1 MVLPVHTYSEH
12 QYGGRDHTMDEERN
26 TPDRV
31 WCWFGK
37 QNQNLERIGKGIEVH
52 DMESLIWYGI
62 MHGWKDKG
70 TFQCRPHHI
79 YVHTCMLWVHPA
91 FIASYLAS
99 PSSRADGVNS
109 HAHGGSAQLSW
120 RRRCSAVHLLLYQVL
135 LRLWGFRVC
144 IHTFF
149 CIHYTYALRVI
160 HQEHVYFKLSCFLN
174 LLLIFF
180 AALYGYGALD
190 QSWSRLVSGC
200 YRTPSDVIDGS
211 IRLAS
216 IWQCVSLLATMYRET

>member
-1 MVLPVHTYSEH
+1 
-12 QYGGRDHTMDEERN
+12 
-26 TPDRV
+26 
-31 WCWFGK
+31 
-37 QNQNLERIGKGIEVH
+37 
-52 DMESLIWYGI
+52 MESFDLWSLADFWCPPIEGNYCLEKSVGQASSYI
-62 MHGWKDKG
+62 RAH
-70 TFQCRPHHI
+70 
-79 YVHTCMLWVHPA
+79 VHVVSPPSFHCLLSRISFLTRRRSQFPRQWRKCQLW
-91 FIASYLAS
+91 
-99 PSSRADGVNS
+99 
-109 HAHGGSAQLSW
+109 W
-120 RRRCSAVHLLLYQVL
+120 RRRCSTVHLLLYQVL

-216 IWQCVSLLATMYRET
+216 IWQCVSLLATMYRGT